1 MYSIWKISLLV
12 IAAPLS
18 SPCFPMFSQAT
29 ASASQNRKKECLRE
43 YFLSNINP
51 KNSLPKKGFV
61 GHINFGS
68 TPYSVFEGQDV
79 H

>member
-1 MYSIWKISLLV
+1 MSLLV
-12 IAAPLS
+12 IAALLS
-18 SPCFPMFSQAT
+18 SPCFPMFSQAA
-29 ASASQNRKKECLRE
+29 ASISQNRKKECLRE

-51 KNSLPKKGFV
+51 KSCLPKKGFV

-68 TPYSVFEGQDV
+68 APYSIFEGQDA